1 MCIAVA
7 PPRRVVTPPRGYRI
21 PPDGAPALAGR
32 QPRGPTRHS
41 PLDEGPPAGGL
52 WPVTNAGVMGWRQP
66 VLTSSTPGC
75 DGFGLSLALEWCS
88 RSVELAA
95 IERMSVEVAARRE
108 EFKLRIKTWA
118 RRQ

>member
-7 PPRRVVTPPRGYRI
+7 PPRRVAPPPRGYRI
-21 PPDGAPALAGR
+21 PPDGPPALAGR

-75 DGFGLSLALEWCS
+75 DGFGFFVALVWCS

-95 IERMSVEVAARRE
+95 IGGRSVDVGGGGG
-108 EFKLRIKTWA
+108 
-118 RRQ
+118 